1 MNMKQMWTICGDMWL
16 VICLHFGHTWN
27 LEAARGGG
35 AIAGQRDER
44 NAARFPWQVELHNP
58 YRNPVPPISWWWFV
72 HAFTTTFFEKN
83 VFVWGIDWQWPP
95 LIVSPHRI
103 KHDFTIIPA
112 TSQYFLKSYLTL
124 IPRFIASHTHSTS
137 SHLTWSHPAWSHI
150 TQSHLSRSYLKL
162 SHLTHTLTPRYLT
175 PHHLTSHGFIQHYL
189 NSQYA
194 LFHGTVSCPRLDSVT
209 AHDLHNPAVHP
220 GRGRA
225 EKKVLTEQV
234 A

>member
-124 IPRFIASHTHSTS
+124 IPRFIASHTHTLPHLISHDLTRRGLTS
-137 SHLTWSHPAWSHI
+137 LN
-150 TQSHLSRSYLKL
+150 
-162 SHLTHTLTPRYLT
+162 
-175 PHHLTSHGFIQHYL
+175 LTSH
-189 NSQYA
+189 
-194 LFHGTVSCPRLDSVT
+194 
-209 AHDLHNPAVHP
+209 
-220 GRGRA
+220 
-225 EKKVLTEQV
+225 VLTSSCLTSHTPSPHVIWLHIISPHMASSSTTSTHSMHCFTAQYLV
-234 A
+234 PD